1 MLKEYMNP
9 VLPGLLIS
17 FLAIVFGT
25 GLGMTFGVYEDKI
38 KAYFLSEVKA
48 HPEIHEQTPA
58 NILKQVKDSWRYTQ
72 RAHFHSQGL
81 GALGLGIILVLT
93 FTWVS
98 SPVKKWIGL
107 AVGMGAFLYPFC
119 WLIAGL
125 RISSM
130 GKHAA
135 KASVDWLAYISIP
148 LFFGGMMLTLLIL
161 FLGWVFPKERPGFL
175 KTFQHE

>member
-1 MLKEYMNP
+1 MLKEYMTP
-9 VLPGLLIS
+9 VIPGLLIA

-25 GLGMTFGVYEDKI
+25 GLGMAFGIYEDQI
-38 KAYFLSEVKA
+38 KGYFLSEVKA
-48 HPEIHEQTPA
+48 HPAIHEQTPT
-58 NILKQVKDSWRYTQ
+58 NIKKQVKDSWRYTQ

-81 GALGLGIILVLT
+81 GALGVGIILVIA
-93 FTWVS
+93 FSWVS
-98 SPVKKWIGL
+98 ASIRRWLSL
-107 AVGMGAFLYPFC
+107 AVGIGAFLYPFC

-125 RISSM
+125 RIASM

-161 FLGWVFPKERPGFL
+161 LLGWLFPKKLPGFL
-175 KTFQHE
+175 EKISA